1 MQGGSRQLG
10 VTERMLAG
18 QRLNSQRLKSQ
29 ELPEYE
35 PSEETADDEEAPQG
49 RRPAGVAR
57 LPDMPM
63 QRSASLAS
71 RAHSAD
77 SLPHH
82 MGTKSARRYC
92 SACFL
97 FADVHMLSVLPS
109 CLYLNLWDAVG
120 SVAAA

>member
-1 MQGGSRQLG
+1 
-10 VTERMLAG
+10 MLAG

-35 PSEETADDEEAPQG
+35 PSEEMAEDEETPRG
-49 RRPAGVAR
+49 RRPAGAAR

-77 SLPHH
+77 SLPYH
-82 MGTKSARRYC
+82 MATKSARRYC
-92 SACFL
+92 PACLL
-97 FADVHMLSVLPS
+97 FADVHMFPALPS
-109 CLYLNLWDAVG
+109 
-120 SVAAA
+120 